1 MRATRDLRHGA
12 ARAAGARGFV
22 LVGVVMFVLALTI
35 LGLSLYAISGYEGQF
50 LTDTQAE
57 EQALFR
63 AEGGMALAQSLLS
76 VSPYKLDQSHFAEDY
91 EGIVRATAWQ
101 RTSAGLLDSTS
112 YLDWSKNVVL
122 RVSTRVGNQTK
133 VVQQEFSPQQRYSPY
148 RRLFTARL
156 IEYTSRDGSNFNRA
170 NSAHLNGPRQAV
182 WQYVRNASDTSWVRD
197 VYWDSGR
204 PMLTVETP
212 TPDVAGYFSSNF
224 TGADSAAYP
233 DNSGG
238 EHRVVLDAGSDV
250 ATRAFRNPR
259 IAPNAANLDLA
270 DCYGF
275 YCTSELKVEVRGT
288 CVWMAPDGIRFDNRV
303 TFKRASGANANPT
316 LIIVTGPNGRD
327 LNFGDYRDVG
337 LWFFDDGVKVE
348 GGVRVIIVSSGH
360 VRLEVAEQGG
370 GGGGGFAHPGG
381 MDPPGGG
388 GGGGGTSYEFTLPFL
403 NVFADHITMMGPRQQ
418 DGEMN
423 LAYSSTMD
431 ALIDDLVARG
441 VLPVASGQA
450 AGGFTPVADS
460 WRTP

>member
-1 MRATRDLRHGA
+1 MGPRERIVRATPPTA
-12 ARAAGARGFV
+12 PARGFV

-50 LTDTQAE
+50 LSDTQAE

-63 AEGGMALAQSLLS
+63 AEGGMALAQALLQVPPYSLA
-76 VSPYKLDQSHFAEDY
+76 QSHYAEGY

-101 RTSAGLLDSTS
+101 IKNSLPDSTGS
-112 YLDWSKNVVL
+112 LDWSKNVFL
-122 RVSTRVGNQTK
+122 RISTRVGSQTK
-133 VVQQEFSPQQRYSPY
+133 VVEQEFAPQQRYSPY
-148 RRLFTARL
+148 RRLFTARV
-156 IEYTSRDGSNFNRA
+156 IEYTPRDGSNRPRT

-182 WQYVRNASDTSWVRD
+182 WQYVRNSADTSWVRD
-197 VYWDSGR
+197 LYWDSGR

-212 TPDVAGYFSSNF
+212 SPDVAGYFSSNF
-224 TGADSAAYP
+224 AGADSAAYP

-238 EHRVVLDAGSDV
+238 EHRVLLDAGSDV

-337 LWFFDDGVKVE
+337 LWFFDDGVTVE

-388 GGGGGTSYEFTLPFL
+388 GGGGGGSYEFTLPFL
-403 NVFADHITMMGPRQQ
+403 NIFADHITMMGPRPQ
-418 DGEMN
+418 DGRMDLTYN
-423 LAYSSTMD
+423 VVMD
-431 ALIDDLVARG
+431 ALIDDLVSRG
-441 VLPVASGQA
+441 VLPVANGVA